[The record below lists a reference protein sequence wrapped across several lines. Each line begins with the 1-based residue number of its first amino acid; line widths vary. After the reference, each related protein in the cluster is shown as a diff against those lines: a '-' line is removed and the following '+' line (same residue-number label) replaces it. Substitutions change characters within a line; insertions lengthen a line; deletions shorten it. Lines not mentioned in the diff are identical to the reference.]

1 MTASKSGAPSALVG
15 AIVVLAAAAFGGQAT
30 NARGKAHEV
39 GLEPSSD
46 HSAALRATLAGSS
59 SRSLKARDVAKLH
72 YISASGSVLYETG
85 AASGTLPGSM
95 RVHMRLAATFSGSF
109 VIRVRGGSIFGHG
122 RARAHGSG
130 TYESFA
136 GTLTVSGGTG
146 RFKDAHG
153 RAGLYGVFDRRN
165 YSLTVQTMGTLR
177 Y

>member
-1 MTASKSGAPSALVG
+1 VLGAIEFLAGSALVVLAG
-15 AIVVLAAAAFGGQAT
+15 SALVVLAGSALGGQARASAPKPIRSHST
-30 NARGKAHEV
+30 ALPTAIAAR
-39 GLEPSSD
+39 SW
-46 HSAALRATLAGSS
+46 
-59 SRSLKARDVAKLH
+59 RSLKAHDVARLH
-72 YISASGSVLYETG
+72 YVSASGSILYETG

-109 VIRVRGGSIFGHG
+109 VIRVHGGSIFGRG